1 MRQGRSQFET
11 SSYYCTL
18 ASAITLIAHYPTLHS
33 ILHFFSDA
41 RVGGRNRCNS
51 KSCPVGKLAAS
62 FAAKCGGV
70 IVIVTSRHGYR
81 LRNQY
86 NLTGSHLGRGR
97 GRTLSTLRSTANL
110 LLWYQFFRKFLPPPS
125 AKISARYHVPGDRL
139 SVPRILILIL
149 QSFPPADAIHNGL
162 GILLTAFKSV
172 VSDLKCAIELL
183 ESMESFL
190 NRLDIYTKVPP
201 TPAMTEIIVK
211 IMVELLSTLAL
222 ATNQIRQ
229 GRPKKFVKKLFGE
242 NGVNAVLQ
250 RLDRLTQDEARTT
263 AAKTLEVVYGL
274 FQNMRVVID
283 GVD

>member
-1 MRQGRSQFET
+1 VSCPTYSQNSVYSSDIPCWCTSCGAGKIWKNEHPCLPHCQAAVSGYGTASTWYGMRQGRSQFET

-162 GILLTAFKSV
+162 GILLTVWASFHSTF
-172 VSDLKCAIELL
+172 VS
-183 ESMESFL
+183 S
-190 NRLDIYTKVPP
+190 
-201 TPAMTEIIVK
+201 
-211 IMVELLSTLAL
+211 
-222 ATNQIRQ
+222 
-229 GRPKKFVKKLFGE
+229 
-242 NGVNAVLQ
+242 
-250 RLDRLTQDEARTT
+250 
-263 AAKTLEVVYGL
+263 
-274 FQNMRVVID
+274 
-283 GVD
+283 